1 MENPTYRVGINPE
14 EIDNFNS
21 EPAIV
26 AIPRK
31 RDSRSAGV
39 VFDRVINPDSSHE
52 FDIIPIRYIDKSEIE
67 RLPHP
72 ENTQEELERFG
83 FATLAKHLARSN
95 TSRRDNLLLLNG
107 LPACD
112 VLDDEMQIKEE
123 FLAIAPLPA
132 KSALKAGRW
141 VVEKAVAVLPPENY
155 FVIHTQEKA
164 VPHYINAS
172 GKLVGSQG
180 LKVLGWDA
188 LLPSNSTTE

>member
-39 VFDRVINPDSSHE
+39 VFDRVINPD
-52 FDIIPIRYIDKSEIE
+52 IDKSEIE

-141 VVEKAVAVLPPENY
+141 LVEKAVAVLPPENY